1 MPAIGAEF
9 APICTISAGNWCISP
24 KRCAACARAPRGRV
38 VAGGRHKSLAPFCR
52 LAAAPVGASL
62 SSGLDRI
69 IMVLSQTDNIRDVI
83 AFPKT
88 QKASDLMMQCPAPVA
103 PKQLK
108 ELKIEAEATE
118 ISWN

>member
-24 KRCAACARAPRGRV
+24 KSCAACARAPRGRV

-69 IMVLSQTDNIRDVI
+69 IMVRRLLAWARQGIATRSKSAAVAIEDDEIDSQPIARAFYALSSSSG
-83 AFPKT
+83 T
-88 QKASDLMMQCPAPVA
+88 Q
-103 PKQLK
+103 
-108 ELKIEAEATE
+108 
-118 ISWN
+118 